1 MALDHRPS
9 LTAEHWTAEVGAEA
23 KRPLRAGER
32 IDGIG
37 GSMVR
42 GVIDPAEDFVRDGA
56 VPLGVLQGA
65 VLTRDVPVDA
75 MLTYD
80 DVELVE
86 SSTIVQMRR
95 IQEAMASGGQAPTL
109 PELRDRL
116 AAGRR

>member
-1 MALDHRPS
+1 MTPTPAPKKKMS
-9 LTAEHWTAEVGAEA
+9 PWAWVAIGCGAIA
-23 KRPLRAGER
+23 VLA
-32 IDGIG
+32 ILAIG
-37 GSMVR
+37 GTVAA
-42 GVIDPAEDFVRDGA
+42 GGWFLTKQVNKYEANPAVAAAELLIRA
-56 VPLGVLQGA
+56 NP
-65 VLTRDVPVDA
+65 
-75 MLTYD
+75 